1 MICVLTFREVGQP
14 GIADVRV
21 DDRDGRAGEITE
33 CEAEVNDH
41 RWHRDAV
48 VTRHEPDHAKTLAVD
63 PARDPCARRLHVT
76 HPRTIKAHPDRS
88 EHRIVRFGS
97 GGIRH
102 DQRSLP
108 SAFPTR

>member
-1 MICVLTFREVGQP
+1 MICVLTFGDVSQC
-14 GIADVRV
+14 GIADIRV
-21 DDRDGRAGEITE
+21 DDGDGRAGQIAERE
-33 CEAEVNDH
+33 PEVNDH
-41 RWHRDAV
+41 GRHGDAV
-48 VTRHEPDHAKTLAVD
+48 VTRHEAHDAKSLAVD

-88 EHRIVRFGS
+88 EDRIVRFGS